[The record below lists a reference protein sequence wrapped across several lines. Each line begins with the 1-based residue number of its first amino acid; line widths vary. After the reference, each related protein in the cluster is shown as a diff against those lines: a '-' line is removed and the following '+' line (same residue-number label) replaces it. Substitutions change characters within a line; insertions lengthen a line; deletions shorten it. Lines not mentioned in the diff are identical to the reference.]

1 MTAKP
6 ILRVG
11 KIKSS
16 GRSTPQSVHAHFA
29 RSRPTPNAD
38 PQRTDQNRWL
48 VGSADKPLDQ
58 AITECMT
65 KAGIDRTK
73 LRKDAVLANDIL
85 LSVSPEWF
93 RPDNPEASGTYDK
106 NRVRAFAAEA
116 QQFLRKQ
123 FGPRLVA
130 AVLHLD
136 EATPHVQAV
145 VVPIMHGEGKKHRLS
160 SKDYFGPDRLRMLQQ
175 AWEDRLRPH
184 GVGPRTKGS
193 RARHTTLREY
203 YSALE
208 ASRSTDKRP
217 KITVDEPPR
226 KKTFEST
233 AAYRQRL
240 SEWRRAEAKRL
251 REELRPLAIEASRG
265 RLYDAERRSG
275 IQLRA
280 MLAEQGESLARA
292 YEQIASDKALIDR
305 LRGTPIN
312 AVAAALGYTGVIGK
326 RENAIDLVK
335 RVGELDYKQA
345 VAWLAQRFG
354 PDTAVAAV
362 QDDMRTKVVEVARE
376 GRVLTKGERVKLDL
390 VGKQLTA
397 LAAPT
402 YRILAMRERGGEQI
416 GQNVGKDVAGKDLL
430 TRGEVLT
437 LIPRLTALNASG
449 ANIFVTP
456 VERGV
461 HHVLVDDL
469 SADRLK
475 ELRGRGYSPAVV
487 LESSPGNFQAV
498 IKVAG
503 PKDATNT
510 WFKDLNRDLGDAK
523 IVGLQHPFR
532 LAGFEN
538 RKEKHKQADGRFPFV
553 RLVEAV
559 NRLCGRS
566 AAVVKAYL
574 DGMEPSRITRSSGP
588 RMR

>member
-11 KIKSS
+11 KIKAT
-16 GRSTPQSVHAHFA
+16 GRSTPSSVGAHLA
-29 RSRPTPNAD
+29 RTRKTPNAD
-38 PQRTDQNRWL
+38 PRRTDQNRWL

-58 AITECMT
+58 MITACMS
-65 KAGIDRTK
+65 KAGIDRTR

-93 RPDNPEASGTYDK
+93 RPDNPEAYGTYDK
-106 NRVRAFAAEA
+106 NRVKSFAAEA
-116 QQFLRKQ
+116 EQFLRKQ

-145 VVPIMHGEGKKHRLS
+145 VVPVMAKADGTHRLS

-175 AWEDRLRPH
+175 AWEDHMRPH

-226 KKTFEST
+226 KKIFEST

-280 MLAEQGESLARA
+280 LLAEQGESLAWA
-292 YEQIASDKALIDR
+292 YEQIAADKDLIDR

-312 AVAAALGYTGVIGK
+312 AVAVALGYTGGIGK

-335 RVGELDYKQA
+335 RVGEINYKQA

-354 PDTAVAAV
+354 SDTAVAAV
-362 QDDMRTKVVEVARE
+362 QGDMPAKVVEVAGE
-376 GRVLTKGERVKLDL
+376 GRVLTKGERIKIDL
-390 VGKQLTA
+390 VGKELTA
-397 LAAPT
+397 LAAPHNCSMQSGVEPDAEEYLYAIVRADLNMPPGKLAAQAGHAFT
-402 YRILAMRERGGEQI
+402 DALFVCLDLNPDRAMAYRRGCGGSKVVLSANNESALLRAAAECRE
-416 GQNVGKDVAGKDLL
+416 AGIPHALVVDH
-430 TRGEVLT
+430 GHVLPPHFDGSR
-437 LIPRLTALNASG
+437 IVTALG
-449 ANIFVTP
+449 LGPVTRA
-456 VERGV
+456 EAR
-461 HHVLVDDL
+461 
-469 SADRLK
+469 
-475 ELRGRGYSPAVV
+475 
-487 LESSPGNFQAV
+487 
-498 IKVAG
+498 
-503 PKDATNT
+503 
-510 WFKDLNRDLGDAK
+510 K
-523 IVGLQHPFR
+523 IT
-532 LAGFEN
+532 
-538 RKEKHKQADGRFPFV
+538 KRFSCV
-553 RLVEAV
+553 
-559 NRLCGRS
+559 
-566 AAVVKAYL
+566 
-574 DGMEPSRITRSSGP
+574 
-588 RMR
+588 

>member
-1 MTAKP
+1 MSAKP

-38 PQRTDQNRWL
+38 PERTASNRWL

-93 RPDNPEASGTYDK
+93 RPDNPEASGTYDQ

-116 QQFLRKQ
+116 QQFLRKH

-145 VVPIMHGEGKKHRLS
+145 VVPVMTGEGKKHRLS
-160 SKDYFGPDRLRMLQQ
+160 SKDYFSPDRLRVLQQ
-175 AWEDRLRPH
+175 AWEDQMRPH
-184 GVGPRTKGS
+184 GVGPRTKGR

-208 ASRSTDKRP
+208 ATRTTDKRP
-217 KITVDEPPR
+217 KIEVGEPPP
-226 KKTFEST
+226 KKAFEST
-233 AAYRQRL
+233 AAYHQRL
-240 SEWRRAEAKRL
+240 GEWRRAEAKRL

-280 MLAEQGESLARA
+280 ALAEQGEYLARA
-292 YEQIASDKALIDR
+292 YAQIAADKALIDR
-305 LRGTPIN
+305 LRGTPIH
-312 AVAAALGYTGVIGK
+312 AVAAALGYTGDIGK

-335 RVGELDYKQA
+335 RVGKIDYKQA

-354 PDTAVAAV
+354 PDTAVAAI
-362 QDDMRTKVVEVARE
+362 QDEMRAKVVEVARS
-376 GRVLTKGERVKLDL
+376 GPVLTKGERIKIDL
-390 VGKQLTA
+390 VRKQLTA

-402 YRILAMRERGGEQI
+402 YRILAMREKGGEQI
-416 GQNVGKDVAGKDLL
+416 GQNVGKDLAGKDLL
-430 TRGEVLT
+430 TRSEVLSM
-437 LIPRLTALNASG
+437 IPRLTALNASG
-449 ANIFVTP
+449 ANLFVTP
-456 VERGV
+456 VDQDV

-475 ELRGRGYSPAVV
+475 ELRSRGYSPAVV

-503 PKDATNT
+503 PKDAVNS

-523 IVGLQHPFR
+523 IVGLRHPFR

-566 AAVVKAYL
+566 AAVVKVYMAQMAETAL
-574 DGMEPSRITRSSGP
+574 QSP
-588 RMR
+588 RHRR